1 MSDAD
6 KEVQKEVIKYS
17 ISAGTV
23 KQAVKEAAKEMIAE
37 QIEEFGR
44 WTLKCLIVMAFA
56 GLIWLALKGQGWS
69 K

>member
-1 MSDAD
+1 MSEAEKDAH
-6 KEVQKEVIKYS
+6 KEVIKYS
-17 ISAGTV
+17 ISAGTI

-44 WTLKCLIVMAFA
+44 WTLKCLIVAAFA
-56 GLIWLALKGQGWS
+56 GVIYLALKGQGWH

>member
-1 MSDAD
+1 MTDTD
-6 KEVQKEVIKYS
+6 KEAQKGIIKDS
-17 ISAGTV
+17 ISAGTI

-37 QIEEFGR
+37 QVEEFGR

>member
-17 ISAGTV
+17 ISSVTI

-44 WTLKCLIVMAFA
+44 WTLKCLIVMALA